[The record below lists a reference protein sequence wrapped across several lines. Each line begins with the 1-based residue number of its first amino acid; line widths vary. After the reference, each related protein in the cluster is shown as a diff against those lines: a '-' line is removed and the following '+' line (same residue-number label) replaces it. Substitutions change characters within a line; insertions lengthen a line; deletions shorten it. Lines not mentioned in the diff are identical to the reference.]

1 MSFSYRLQFL
11 QPTLLHICLQ
21 SVLLSLQPFF
31 IVILDLFVD
40 VISTG
45 GYSVLGWNHP
55 GFGGSTVSSRC
66 FCFWNLMWSSS
77 SISLQ
82 SEQRQHHLLEW
93 VAVNVDHHWLPC
105 CLTVVVWPLLSDCLS
120 QGVPFPQNEANAMD
134 VVIQFAVHKLG
145 FQLSDIVI
153 FAWSIGGFTGTTSAT
168 QTFHSLHWNS
178 VLWFGSN
185 DLPFSATWAAMSYP
199 EVQALVLDASF
210 DDLLPLA
217 LKVMPDSWS
226 ECLSV
231 QLFIYSVHWCFVKHH
246 CCRYNCN
253 PSVLHQGRWCSTQSD
268 SMWIWTTQSSSSSE
282 WAEV

>member
-1 MSFSYRLQFL
+1 
-11 QPTLLHICLQ
+11 
-21 SVLLSLQPFF
+21 
-31 IVILDLFVD
+31 
-40 VISTG
+40 
-45 GYSVLGWNHP
+45 
-55 GFGGSTVSSRC
+55 
-66 FCFWNLMWSSS
+66 
-77 SISLQ
+77 
-82 SEQRQHHLLEW
+82 
-93 VAVNVDHHWLPC
+93 
-105 CLTVVVWPLLSDCLS
+105 
-120 QGVPFPQNEANAMD
+120 MD

-231 QLFIYSVHWCFVKHH
+231 QLFIYSVH
-246 CCRYNCN
+246 
-253 PSVLHQGRWCSTQSD
+253 
-268 SMWIWTTQSSSSSE
+268 
-282 WAEV
+282 